1 MLALWRVQPDADV
14 ETGGPQ
20 MTDAQI
26 EAIARAYCVKL
37 GLDPDERIWSSNG
50 AWIPHGELM
59 WRIKARQ
66 VREAIA
72 MRAAIQE
79 VLGDME
85 GKG

>member
-1 MLALWRVQPDADV
+1 
-14 ETGGPQ
+14 

-37 GLDPDERIWSSNG
+37 GLNPDAEGWGPMGGFR
-50 AWIPHGELM
+50 PE
-59 WRIKARQ
+59 WRCQVPK

-72 MRAAIQE
+72 MHDAIAE